1 MAFDRPYAA
10 GRDCVT
16 LNFEPGLRPKGRR
29 PPPPARQ
36 RIDTPVRQWQRC
48 PYPLWPGMAGMG
60 SHATQFSM
68 LQDSKK

>member
-10 GRDCVT
+10 GRD
-16 LNFEPGLRPKGRR
+16 LRNLELRARPSPEGEA
-29 PPPPARQ
+29 PPPSHQ